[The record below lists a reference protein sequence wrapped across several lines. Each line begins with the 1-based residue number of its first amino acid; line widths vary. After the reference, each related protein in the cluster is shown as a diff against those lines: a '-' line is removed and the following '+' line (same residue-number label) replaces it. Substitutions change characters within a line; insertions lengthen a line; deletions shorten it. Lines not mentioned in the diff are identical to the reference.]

1 VAPLAVTILKVAFL
15 GLLYFFI
22 FQAFR
27 SVTIGLRTPVAKATG
42 PLAGADFP
50 QARPTRGPARKGPPP
65 SKIEVVD
72 EGGAKVQTLALSGTI
87 QVGRAEACQVR
98 CSDTF
103 VSAFHARLFSR
114 DGSWYVED
122 LGSTNGTFLNAE
134 RISAPAEIRAGDRVV
149 VGRTTLELRP

>member
-1 VAPLAVTILKVAFL
+1 MAPLAITILKVAFL

-22 FQAFR
+22 YRAFR
-27 SVTIGLRTPVAKATG
+27 SVTIGLRIPVAKAPG
-42 PLAGADFP
+42 PLPGALP
-50 QARPTRGPARKGPPP
+50 QARAIRGPARKGPPP
-65 SKIEVVD
+65 SSIEVVD

-114 DGSWYVED
+114 DGSWFVED

-134 RISAPAEIRAGDRVV
+134 RINAPAEIRAGDRVV